1 MRINNNIIAL
11 NSHRQYGINA
21 GNLGR
26 NVERLSSGFRVNRAA
41 DDAAGLAI
49 SEKMRSQIRGLNQAS
64 RNALDGVSLV
74 QTAEGGMQTIQN
86 VLQRMRELAVQAGN
100 DTNAIEDRLAL
111 QLEINQLIDEVDQI
125 AQKTEF
131 NEMTLLSGAFS
142 QRIAASGQP
151 FRGIPIYSQAP
162 DFVMVTARTLILQV
176 GANQWQRMHVNIASM
191 TARGLGI
198 HTFRLSD
205 QMMEDLLRGQHSTP
219 GARVAQVE
227 IMEGNIGPAV
237 NGINR
242 ILGHQLWYDDAGFN
256 TVGVLSHALASAAIS
271 VIHAAVLSVS
281 MARAAL
287 GAVQNRLE
295 FKIHNLDNQ
304 AENVSAAESRIRDAD
319 MAAEMTT
326 FTRNNILFQAS
337 TAMLAQANALPQT
350 VLQLL
355 G

>member
-1 MRINNNIIAL
+1 
-11 NSHRQYGINA
+11 
-21 GNLGR
+21 
-26 NVERLSSGFRVNRAA
+26 
-41 DDAAGLAI
+41 
-49 SEKMRSQIRGLNQAS
+49 
-64 RNALDGVSLV
+64 
-74 QTAEGGMQTIQN
+74 
-86 VLQRMRELAVQAGN
+86 MRELAVQAGN

-111 QLEINQLIDEVDQI
+111 QLEINQLIDEIDQI
-125 AQKTEF
+125 AQTTEF

-142 QRIAASGQP
+142 QRVAASTNP
-151 FRGIPIYSQAP
+151 TFRGVTL
-162 DFVMVTARTLILQV
+162 DNRDVTVTARTLILQV

-191 TARGLGI
+191 TARGLGV
-198 HTFRLSD
+198 HVLRLTD
-205 QMMEDLLRGQHSTP
+205 QMMEDLLRGDYSTP
-219 GARVAQVE
+219 AGRVEQIRLMEAN
-227 IMEGNIGPAV
+227 IMEPV

-242 ILGHQLWYDDAGFN
+242 IDGHWLWYDDPGFN
-256 TVGVLSHALASAAIS
+256 RIGVLSHQLASAAIS
-271 VIHAAVLSVS
+271 IIHAAVLSVS